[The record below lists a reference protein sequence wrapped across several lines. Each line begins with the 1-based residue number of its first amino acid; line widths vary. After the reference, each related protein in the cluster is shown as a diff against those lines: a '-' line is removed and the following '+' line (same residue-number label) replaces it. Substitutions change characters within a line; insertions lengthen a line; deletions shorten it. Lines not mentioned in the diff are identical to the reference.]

1 MAVPPD
7 LPTLD
12 ETVALVRRWLA
23 AAEDVE
29 PDPGARMLAGL
40 LQDPRVPEFTLGFVD
55 RVVRPEDPR
64 VAAKHFERLSR
75 HAPRFLPWH
84 LRALITVGGG
94 FSLLLP
100 QLVIPIAR
108 RVLRRMV
115 DHLVV
120 DATPAKLETSLG
132 RLRASGARLNLNLL
146 GEAVLGHA
154 EAARRLQGTRELL
167 ARDDVD
173 YVSVK
178 VSSIAAQLS
187 LWGFD
192 ESVERVTALLRPLY
206 LDAARSRRPK
216 FINLDMEEY
225 RDLGLTIAVFTQ
237 LLDEPELAGLEAGIV
252 LQAYLPDSVAALA
265 HLPEWAQ
272 RRVDAGGARIKV
284 RIVKGANLP
293 MERVDAT
300 LHGWPLATWA
310 SKQQTDTNYKR
321 MLLAALTPTAT
332 RAVRIG
338 VA

>member
-40 LQDPRVPEFTLGFVD
+40 LKDPRGPEFTLGFVD

-64 VAAKHFERLSR
+64 VAAKNFERLSR
-75 HAPRFLPWH
+75 HVPRFLPWH
-84 LRALITVGGG
+84 LRALITLGGG

-115 DHLVV
+115 DHLVIPIARRVLRRMVDHLVV
-120 DATPAKLETSLG
+120 DATPAKLEASLG

-216 FINLDMEEY
+216 FINLDM
-225 RDLGLTIAVFTQ
+225 
-237 LLDEPELAGLEAGIV
+237 
-252 LQAYLPDSVAALA
+252 
-265 HLPEWAQ
+265 
-272 RRVDAGGARIKV
+272 
-284 RIVKGANLP
+284 
-293 MERVDAT
+293 
-300 LHGWPLATWA
+300 
-310 SKQQTDTNYKR
+310 
-321 MLLAALTPTAT
+321 
-332 RAVRIG
+332 
-338 VA
+338 

>member
-23 AAEDVE
+23 AADDL
-29 PDPGARMLAGL
+29 PSDPGAKLLAGVL
-40 LQDPRVPEFTLGFVD
+40 KDPVGLDFTLGFVD

-64 VAAKHFERLSR
+64 VAAKNFERLSR
-75 HAPRFLPWH
+75 RVPRFLPWP
-84 LRALITVGGG
+84 LRALITLGVG
-94 FSLLLP
+94 FSVLFP
-100 QLVIPIAR
+100 WLVIPIAR

-120 DATPAKLETSLG
+120 DATPRKLDKTLG

-146 GEAVLGHA
+146 GEAVLGDR

-192 ESVERVTALLRPLY
+192 
-206 LDAARSRRPK
+206 
-216 FINLDMEEY
+216 
-225 RDLGLTIAVFTQ
+225 
-237 LLDEPELAGLEAGIV
+237 
-252 LQAYLPDSVAALA
+252 
-265 HLPEWAQ
+265 
-272 RRVDAGGARIKV
+272 
-284 RIVKGANLP
+284 
-293 MERVDAT
+293 
-300 LHGWPLATWA
+300 
-310 SKQQTDTNYKR
+310 
-321 MLLAALTPTAT
+321 
-332 RAVRIG
+332 
-338 VA
+338 